1 MGSTPCLLYTILCVV
16 FEARVI
22 NLCVRNIATD
32 RDQEVEQIV
41 LAALSRGT
49 VWELVVGGSR
59 RKRRIKSA
67 KERESE
73 QRRLLVAGRWMWWL
87 PVVELVAENLMVIKV
102 VARTVE
108 RRERVNTDGRKIMGR
123 KAGFRPTLDPIFSSS
138 EHEISSYL

>member
-1 MGSTPCLLYTILCVV
+1 V

-32 RDQEVEQIV
+32 HDQEVEQIV

-102 VARTVE
+102 VAGTVE